1 MTPDPVLSS
10 EAVPAARPPASGL
23 ERIVSLSLLA
33 MAIVLLLVWIDQR
46 RRPEAPPPPPFDW
59 QNPMLNAQPGQCVE
73 VSEDT
78 TPGSATW
85 LTVRP
90 TGVVLRPFEA
100 AKSLKGWISPR
111 WPDPKTFPPYL
122 ACDER
127 PAPSAALPA
136 GSPQARSELLV
147 FPLNSFGLPLEST
160 VVLRSIEQG
169 EAVWNGKTRPAYMAT
184 LAGYLDAP
192 GMWTVFTSTDAPVL
206 GVMRREFFVGE
217 GRSGKYR
224 FRVPETC
231 R

>member
-1 MTPDPVLSS
+1 MTPAQVPSPD
-10 EAVPAARPPASGL
+10 AIPAARSPASGL
-23 ERIVSLSLLA
+23 EIIVAFALLA
-33 MAIVLLLVWIDQR
+33 MAIVLLFVWVDQR
-46 RRPEAPPPPPFDW
+46 RRPEVRSLPAFDW
-59 QNPMLNAQPGQCVE
+59 ENPMLNAQPGQCVE

-85 LTVRP
+85 LTVRSP
-90 TGVVLRPFEA
+90 GVVLRPFEA
-100 AKSLKGWISPR
+100 AKSLTGWINPR

-127 PAPSAALPA
+127 PAPSGAPA
-136 GSPQARSELLV
+136 MGTPPARSELLV

-169 EAVWNGKTRPAYMAT
+169 EAGWNGQTRPTYMAT

-192 GMWTVFTSTDAPVL
+192 GMWTVFTSKDAPVL
-206 GVMRREFFVGE
+206 GVMRREFFIGE